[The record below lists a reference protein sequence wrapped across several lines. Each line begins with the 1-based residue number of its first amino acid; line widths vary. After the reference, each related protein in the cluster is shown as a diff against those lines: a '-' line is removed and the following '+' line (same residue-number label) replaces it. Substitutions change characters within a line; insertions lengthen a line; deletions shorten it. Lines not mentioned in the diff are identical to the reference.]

1 MKKTFL
7 SLLLLSCFAL
17 ANPYAKCI
25 GCHGVNGEKSALNGK
40 SLIISE
46 MSKADIKTAM
56 LGYKDGTYGAAMKA
70 IMVSQVSS
78 LSVEDIE
85 FIANKIGK

>member
-1 MKKTFL
+1 MKKTF
-7 SLLLLSCFAL
+7 SLFLLLSCVAF

-25 GCHGVNGEKSALNGK
+25 GCHGANGEKSALNGK

-46 MSKADIKTAM
+46 MSKADVKSAM
-56 LGYKDGTYGAAMKA
+56 LGYKDGTYGAAMKS
-70 IMVSQVSS
+70 IMVNQVLS

>member
-7 SLLLLSCFAL
+7 FLLLLSYFAF
-17 ANPYAKCI
+17 ANPYVKCI
-25 GCHGVNGEKSALNGK
+25 GCHGANGKKSALNGK

-46 MSKADIKTAM
+46 MSKADIKTAIS
-56 LGYKDGTYGAAMKA
+56 GYKDGTYGAEMKA
-70 IMVSQVSS
+70 IMISQVSS
-78 LSVEDIE
+78 LSEEDIE